1 MDSITTIVLIVGA
14 GVVAWIFY
22 SVALH
27 PLAKFPGPI
36 ANQAT
41 PFPKILHLLSGTLPH
56 HVADLHA
63 RYGPVVRLAPNELS
77 FTDPRAWRDIY
88 TRKLTENRY
97 ELPHDMGFYNAT
109 NHHPTSVLASQREA
123 HDDVRK
129 LLSPGFSDRAM
140 KAQEPVIG
148 RYVDLLIQ
156 RLRESS
162 TQKNGKTKA
171 VNMRDW
177 IAYCTFDLIGSL
189 AFGSDF
195 GCLQDSTYH
204 PYVAVMVNVVKDMSK
219 LQVLQTL
226 GLVSVVSFILRKLGG
241 VKTLEQHSEMSR
253 IKAEERVKLGAGQND
268 FMDGLVAKN
277 MDIKEIKENA
287 GLLIAAGSETT
298 ATLLAG
304 ALYLLCKNP
313 TVLEN
318 LAAEITGEFESEDQI
333 TLTSVNVLLY
343 MLAVLKESL
352 RYYPPVAGVAPRK
365 VPRGGAV
372 IAGKAVPQGTT
383 VGVWQWAMYRDSKYF
398 KDPYKFDTDRF
409 VGGSKGAKYPE
420 DRPDVLNP
428 FLLGPRNCI
437 GQNLAYAEMRL
448 ILARLVWNFDMKL
461 CDESK
466 MWMEGQKNYLL
477 WYKPD
482 LMMEL
487 VAR

>member
-1 MDSITTIVLIVGA
+1 MNSLTATVLIVGA

-22 SVALH
+22 SIALH

-36 ANQAT
+36 ANRVT
-41 PFPKILHLLSGTLPH
+41 PLPKILHLLSGTLPH
-56 HVADLHA
+56 HVADLHS
-63 RYGPVVRLAPNELS
+63 RYGPIVRLAPNELS
-77 FTDPRAWRDIY
+77 FTDPRAWKDIY

-97 ELPHDMGFYNAT
+97 ELPQDMGYYNAT
-109 NHHPTSVLASQREA
+109 NHHPTSVLASEREA
-123 HDDVRK
+123 HDGVRK

-148 RYVDLLIQ
+148 GYVDLLIQ
-156 RLRESS
+156 RLREKSVGEDS
-162 TQKNGKTKA
+162 KTKA

-204 PYVAVMVNVVKDMSK
+204 PYVAVMVNVVKDISK

-226 GLVSVVSFILRKLGG
+226 GLVSFVSFLLRQLGG
-241 VKTLEQHSEMSR
+241 VKTLEQHEKVSR
-253 IKAEERVKLGAGQND
+253 LKTEERVKLGAGQND
-268 FMDGLVAKN
+268 FMDGLVSKN
-277 MDIKEIKENA
+277 MDIKEIQENA
-287 GLLIAAGSETT
+287 GLMIAAGSETT
-298 ATLLAG
+298 ATLLTG
-304 ALYLLCKNP
+304 ALYLLCKHP
-313 TVLEN
+313 MVLED
-318 LAAEITGEFESEDQI
+318 LVSEVRGAFESEDQI
-333 TLTSVNVLLY
+333 TLTSVNRLPY

-352 RYYPPVAGVAPRK
+352 RRYPPIAGVAPRK

-383 VGVWQWAMYRDSKYF
+383 VGVWHWAINHDPMYF
-398 KDPYKFDTDRF
+398 TDPYKFDPDRF
-409 VGGSKGAKYPE
+409 IGGSKGAKYSE
-420 DRPDVLNP
+420 DRPEVLNP

-461 CDESK
+461 CDESN
-466 MWMEGQKNYLL
+466 MWMEGQKNYLF